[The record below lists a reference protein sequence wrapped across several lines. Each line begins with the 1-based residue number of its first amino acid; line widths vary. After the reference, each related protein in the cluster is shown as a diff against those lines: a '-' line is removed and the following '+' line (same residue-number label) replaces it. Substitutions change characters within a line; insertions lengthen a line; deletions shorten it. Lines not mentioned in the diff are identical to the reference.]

1 MLRYF
6 VFLLSFVST
15 CLGSMTASAQEDLPI
30 PGRVFAVSAIV
41 YENGEILGTPSFTV
55 REGQAASVATH
66 SGQQYALEVRIDA
79 AAPAQLAELGDPN
92 GDYLSVTSRV
102 FVPDLVRDEWRLI
115 AEPAFIMR
123 EGRQARAEVDTSR
136 QNYRREDT
144 REYSDQIRVDVIVS
158 QVDER
163 WFLDPG
169 HEKSLASCVIESCPG
184 PKSMAA
190 MAGLAAAQAGEFPT
204 IGDGDNCCSTG
215 CLTCCGSRA
224 CCSDPANCPT
234 GCCVP

>member
-1 MLRYF
+1 
-6 VFLLSFVST
+6 
-15 CLGSMTASAQEDLPI
+15 MTASAQDDAPI
-30 PGRVFAVSAIV
+30 SDRVFTVSAVV

-66 SGQQYALEVRIDA
+66 SGQQYALEVRVDA
-79 AAPAQLAELGDPN
+79 AAPAQLAELGGPN
-92 GDYLSVTSRV
+92 SDYLSVTSRV

-144 REYSDQIRVDVIVS
+144 REYSDQVRVDVIVS

-169 HEKSLASCVIESCPG
+169 HEKSLASCAIESYPG

-190 MAGLAAAQAGEFPT
+190 IAVVAASQAGGFPT

-215 CLTCCGSRA
+215 CLTCCGSGA
-224 CCSDPANCPT
+224 CCSDPANCPS
-234 GCCVP
+234 GWCVR

>member
-6 VFLLSFVST
+6 VFLLPFVSI
-15 CLGSMTASAQEDLPI
+15 CLDSMTASAQDSAPVSD
-30 PGRVFAVSAIV
+30 RVFSVSATV

-55 REGQAASVATH
+55 REGQAASVATS
-66 SGQQYALEVRIDA
+66 SGLQYALEVRIDA
-79 AAPAQLAELGDPN
+79 AAPAQLAELGNPD
-92 GDYLSVTSRV
+92 GDYLSVASRV
-102 FVPDLVRDEWRLI
+102 FVPDLIRDEWRLI
-115 AEPAFIMR
+115 AEPAFIMQ

-163 WFLDPG
+163 WFLESG
-169 HEKSLASCVIESCPG
+169 HEKSLASCAIESYPG
-184 PKSMAA
+184 PKSMASIA
-190 MAGLAAAQAGEFPT
+190 VLAFAQAGAFPT
-204 IGDGDNCCSTG
+204 IGDDCCSTG
-215 CLTCCGSRA
+215 CLTCCGSGA
-224 CCSDPANCPT
+224 CCSDSANCPT